1 MCVTKLMGGK
11 LVIGVEKVTYSGYM
25 MVDQLHLDVEDV
37 ELQTEDW
44 ETYIETEDLEEVY
57 NEPNIY

>member
-1 MCVTKLMGGK
+1 MCVTKLIGGK
-11 LVIGVEKVTYSGYM
+11 LVIGIEKVTYSGYM

-44 ETYIETEDLEEVY
+44 EAEDLEEVY
-57 NEPNIY
+57 NEPNLY